1 MNPRTQNLAQNEE
14 WRPTAH
20 SRRAMSRYL
29 PGSAFRPDD
38 ETLTL
43 LQSQVLAWLRV
54 CGARGGTRIEAP
66 EYLALSLAARIC
78 ELRKMGH
85 RIDSRI
91 EPFGQSRL
99 ARYTL
104 VSPDSDERCRDRE
117 PS

>member
-1 MNPRTQNLAQNEE
+1 MTSRTQNLGSNEE
-14 WRPTAH
+14 TQPPPH
-20 SRRAMSRYL
+20 SRRGRSDYL
-29 PGSAFRPDD
+29 PGGAFKPDD

-43 LQSQVLAWLRV
+43 LQSQVLAWLQV

-85 RIDSRI
+85 RIESSI
-91 EPFGQSRL
+91 EPFGESRI

-104 VSPDSDERCRDRE
+104 VLPDSDGWHRGRE
-117 PS
+117 SS